1 MNILLPSYVL
11 SKFYDVVNKHCKY
24 IFFKL
29 QKEYVIQKYLN
40 LLTII
45 CSISKKFNAIIYHL
59 MVKNYKIDSSQYI
72 QVFLYNIYTIPFAT

>member
-1 MNILLPSYVL
+1 M
-11 SKFYDVVNKHCKY
+11 
-24 IFFKL
+24 L
-29 QKEYVIQKYLN
+29 QYLN